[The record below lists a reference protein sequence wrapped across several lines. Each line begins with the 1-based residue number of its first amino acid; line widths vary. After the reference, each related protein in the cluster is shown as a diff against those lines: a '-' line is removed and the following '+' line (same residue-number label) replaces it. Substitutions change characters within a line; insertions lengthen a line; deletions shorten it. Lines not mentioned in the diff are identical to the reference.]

1 MISYLF
7 IKFKLLAR
15 YPITANDLQRVR
27 VTTEAQWNHAATQ
40 GCYDVCQQENEL
52 AFLSIQEGRCFR
64 NCISKLSF
72 FYPSLNKSLVG
83 SGYQNTEQELEEY
96 RNSKGYFTP
105 NLDIMEF

>member
-1 MISYLF
+1 MIL
-7 IKFKLLAR
+7 
-15 YPITANDLQRVR
+15 
-27 VTTEAQWNHAATQ
+27 
-40 GCYDVCQQENEL
+40 
-52 AFLSIQEGRCFR
+52 
-64 NCISKLSF
+64 SKLSF